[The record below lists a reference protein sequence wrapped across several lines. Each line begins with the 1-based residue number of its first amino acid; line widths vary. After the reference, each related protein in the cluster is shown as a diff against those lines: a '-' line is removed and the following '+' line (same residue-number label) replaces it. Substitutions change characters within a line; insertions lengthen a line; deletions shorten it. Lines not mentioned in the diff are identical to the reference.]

1 MMGRPY
7 DLIIYLRP
15 TMLRRHL
22 DRSERA
28 THDLRDLPDLLH
40 HRSEGFGLER
50 LPAIRNRLR
59 GIGMNFDDESIR
71 TGGDAC
77 AGNGSDKF

>member
-1 MMGRPY
+1 MTGRPY

-22 DRSERA
+22 NRSERA

-40 HRSEGFGLER
+40 HRGEGFRLER
-50 LPAIRNRLR
+50 LSAIRDRLR
-59 GIGMNFDDESIR
+59 GVRVNFNDESIR